1 MCTCTCTVRVH
12 VRVQYGYFGSTSG
25 STRTRASTFVQRTE
39 VLSYFRTFV
48 LPKYNVVH
56 IDSLSIISYV
66 LVVHVRVGVQLYTYV
81 YAYYCSVK

>member
-1 MCTCTCTVRVH
+1 MH
-12 VRVQYGYFGSTSG
+12 VYVYVYVYTYVYSTGTS
-25 STRTRASTFVQRTE
+25 E
-39 VLSYFRTFV
+39 VLPEVLVHERVLSYNVRKYFRTFV